1 MKKFYS
7 WGIGSEPV
15 IQYFPDLETA
25 LQDEKQWLNN
35 YKMNGWDI
43 VEPFGTR
50 EVTEEKPVY
59 RIHLK
64 VPIVNKSIADLEES
78 DYVKYMY
85 LWDFDMD
92 LIDFSRSEHNYQI
105 AEFAVEYLQTVF
117 NKKEHLEHFEM
128 LPNSELICFMQIE
141 NVFTGEFIQFALG
154 NDICVNF

>member
-7 WGIGSEPV
+7 WGIGPEPV

-25 LQDEKQWLNN
+25 LRDEQQLLSN

-50 EVTEEKPVY
+50 EVTEENPIY

-64 VPIVNKSIADLEES
+64 VPTKNKSIVYSDES
-78 DYVKYMY
+78 DYVKYMF

-92 LIDFSRSEHNYQI
+92 LIDYSRSEHNYQI
-105 AEFAVEYLQTVF
+105 AEIAAEYLKAVF
-117 NKKEHLEHFEM
+117 NKEEHLEYFSM
-128 LPNSELICFMQIE
+128 PLNSSLICFMQIE
-141 NVFTGEFIQFALG
+141 NVFDGKFIRFALG
-154 NDICVNF
+154 EDISVNF